1 MNAHDVMLTKGIA
14 YRKTVRQ
21 LELALKDHGIT
32 VAEWLCLGAVGSGIY
47 GGGELAGILGVTKGM
62 ASRQLGELQSRQLVQ
77 EIIDKKDARART
89 YGLTKLGKQLLEASD
104 VSATTSMKQWLS
116 SVEPAEIHIYIR
128 VLALVAKL

>member
-21 LELALKDHGIT
+21 LELALKDHRIT